1 MAAPFDG
8 EMLPP
13 PAASMRGRDHTYG
26 GNNAF
31 HNFYN
36 DYSHITD
43 SNLRRRLALSEID
56 KVPFGFYHVRA
67 VLVAG
72 AGFFIDSYDIF
83 AINLIVSLLGLVFY
97 SGDTSVNGYG
107 GNGGILPDPI
117 NQALKASTSGGIVL
131 GMFFFGWLAE

>member
-56 KVPFGFYHVRA
+56 KVPFGFYRTFQ
-67 VLVAG
+67 LSNTPRTG
-72 AGFFIDSYDIF
+72 WMMEF
-83 AINLIVSLLGLVFY
+83 ASQVCLTMNI
-97 SGDTSVNGYG
+97 
-107 GNGGILPDPI
+107 
-117 NQALKASTSGGIVL
+117 
-131 GMFFFGWLAE
+131 